1 MTALKVRN
9 MALCGAF
16 AAFLTICAWI
26 SIPMGAVSFTM
37 QTFAV
42 LLALGLLGGK
52 WGGISILVYLLIGAT
67 GVPVFSGFQGGFG
80 VLLGATGGYL
90 TGFLF
95 SAAVFSLL
103 RYLIPGKNGLLP
115 AMAAALAVC
124 YLVGSCWY
132 AWVYAPGTSFA
143 SVMSICVL
151 PYVIPDIL
159 KLSLAWFLA
168 GKLNRFV

>member
-1 MTALKVRN
+1 

-26 SIPMGAVSFTM
+26 SVPMGGISFTL

-52 WGGISILVYLLIGAT
+52 WGGISILVYLLIGAM

-80 VLLGATGGYL
+80 VLFGATGGYL
-90 TGFLF
+90 TGFLC
-95 SAAVFSLL
+95 SALVFW
-103 RYLIPGKNGLLP
+103 LITAIFPGKKGLSGAMLAVLP
-115 AMAAALAVC
+115 VC

-132 AWVYAPGTSFA
+132 AWIYAPGTSFV
-143 SVMSICVL
+143 SILSICVL
-151 PYVIPDIL
+151 PYIIPDVL
-159 KLSLAWFLA
+159 KLALAFFLTQ
-168 GKLNRFV
+168 KLKRFV

>member
-1 MTALKVRN
+1 MKVRN

-16 AAFLTICAWI
+16 AAFFTICAWI
-26 SIPMGAVSFTM
+26 SVPVGAISFTM

-52 WGGISILVYLLIGAT
+52 WGGISILVYLLIGAM

-95 SAAVFSLL
+95 SALIFWLL
-103 RYLIPGKNGLLP
+103 TAIFPGKKGLLP
-115 AMAAALAVC
+115 AMAAALLVC
-124 YLVGSCWY
+124 YLVGSAWY
-132 AWVYAPGTSFA
+132 AWVYAPGTTFA
-143 SVMSICVL
+143 SVLSICVL
-151 PYVIPDIL
+151 PYLIPDIL
-159 KLSLAWFLA
+159 KLSLAWFLT